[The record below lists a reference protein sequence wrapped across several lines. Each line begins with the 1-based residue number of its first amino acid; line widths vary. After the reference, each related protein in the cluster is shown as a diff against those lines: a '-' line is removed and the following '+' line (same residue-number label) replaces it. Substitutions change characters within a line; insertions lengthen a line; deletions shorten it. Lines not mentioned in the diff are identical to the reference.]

1 MHLQYRYDSNM
12 SIEKA
17 IAAIGVG
24 LFAVLCILGLAALI
38 AMILGKY
45 KLFKKAGEPGWL
57 AFIPFYSNYVFYTRI
72 CGLHWAWFAGWL
84 AVTFLSLGNIVVTAL
99 KLFVNGIAYYNLA
112 IRCNRDKT
120 ASLIFGAIFPSIVE
134 MVYGFSPWN
143 YDKTIEV
150 NQSGLFN

>member
-1 MHLQYRYDSNM
+1 MNLVYRFNSKMTVED
-12 SIEKA
+12 IV
-17 IAAIGVG
+17 AAIGLGFFVI
-24 LFAVLCILGLAALI
+24 LCLLGLLALI

-45 KLFKKAGEPGWL
+45 KLFKKAGESGWL
-57 AFIPFYSNYVFYTRI
+57 AFVPFYSDYVFYTRI

-84 AVTFLSLGNIVVTAL
+84 AVTILSVGNIVVTAL

-120 ASLIFGAIFPSIVE
+120 ASLIFGAILPGIVE
-134 MVYGFSPWN
+134 MVYGFSSWT